1 MHSATGGECRG
12 GFECGGSGAD
22 AAATRAAGA
31 VTVAAAAAAAAAA
44 APSSFLDRLTHTVEC
59 AVAA

>member
-44 APSSFLDRLTHTVEC
+44 PSSFLDRLTHTVEC

>member
-31 VTVAAAAAAAAAA
+31 VTVAAAAAAA
-44 APSSFLDRLTHTVEC
+44 PSSFLDRLTHTVEC